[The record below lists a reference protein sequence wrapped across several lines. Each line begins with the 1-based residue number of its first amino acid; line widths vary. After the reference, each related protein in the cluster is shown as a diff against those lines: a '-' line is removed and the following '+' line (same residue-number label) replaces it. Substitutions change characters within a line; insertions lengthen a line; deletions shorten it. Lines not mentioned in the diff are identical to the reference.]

1 MKKYQL
7 LWFFL
12 IIVIK
17 MIIIVVIIIM
27 ISEIKGPPKH
37 FVLLF
42 TWAIPLEIKDQ
53 VDLPCP
59 LE

>member
-1 MKKYQL
+1 
-7 LWFFL
+7 
-12 IIVIK
+12 